1 MANAVYPPSLPQ
13 SQQLGT
19 EIAILGEPS
28 IRTPTEGGPA
38 ITRPRYTSAP
48 ERMSVPITYT
58 QAQKITFDSFFEDTI
73 NMGADV
79 FDWEDPVDDS
89 VREVRFLA
97 IPSFSMSSGALGRI
111 WSSTF
116 ELELLP

>member
-19 EIAILGEPS
+19 EVFLLGSPS
-28 IRTPTEGGPA
+28 IRTPTDGGPA

-48 ERMSVPITYT
+48 EGMSTPVTFT
-58 QAQKITFDSFFEDTI
+58 QAQKITFDGFYTTTI
-73 NMGADV
+73 NMGADP
-79 FDWEDPVDDS
+79 FEWEDPVTDAIR
-89 VREVRFLA
+89 VCRFLA
-97 IPSFSMSSGALGRI
+97 KPRFSQSSGAKGRI
-111 WSSTF
+111 YTSSF